1 MSDAN
6 NPPFS
11 LKLESPDPCRRII
24 KVTVPRA
31 EYERQYEQRLTRA
44 VRGHQRPGFRKG
56 KTPRAIVEKELG
68 GRLRVDTVEGLV
80 PQAYRAA
87 VIEHRLH
94 PLTEPTLSNLAFE
107 DEQDLTFDLAVE
119 VKPEVTAQ
127 GCEGLRVTERMVDV
141 SDQDVDEVLER
152 LRDGRAVY
160 EPAARAAAAGDRV
173 LLDLV
178 PLHADGTADEA
189 RRAVDQR
196 VTVGGETNLPAFNET
211 LPGAQAGDTREV
223 TVTYPDEYPN
233 PDLQGRT
240 VTFLAEVKAVE
251 QKVLPALDDA
261 FAAQLQEGQ
270 TLLELR
276 ARIREGL
283 TAEGR
288 QRAAEDLDAQI
299 LEQLIAAND
308 VPVPPSMVEAWLQSG
323 LQEQHRRHQHAGRP
337 VTEEED
343 RHFREIARP
352 VAEHQIKGLFLLES
366 VQRQESI
373 TVTAEELEARI
384 EAIAAEHGFDLEKY
398 RKFLEQGEEKA
409 RIREGLLE
417 RKTYDLLLSRAE
429 FDQRRTGGDPDE
441 PADRSADD
449 RPAAD
454 QEQG

>member
-1 MSDAN
+1 MSAAKT
-6 NPPFS
+6 PSFS
-11 LKLESPDPCRRII
+11 LTLESPDPCRRII

-68 GRLRVDTVEGLV
+68 GRLRVDTVEALV

-94 PLTEPTLSNLAFE
+94 PLTEPELSNLAFA
-107 DEQDLTFDLAVE
+107 DDQDLTFDLAVE

-127 GCEGLRVTERMVDV
+127 GYEGLRVTERAIDV

-152 LRDGRAVY
+152 LRDGRGFY

-178 PLHADGTADEA
+178 PLDADGAADEA

-196 VTVGGETNLPAFNET
+196 VTVGAETNLPAFNEA
-211 LPGAQAGDTREV
+211 LPGAQAGDTRDV
-223 TVTYPDEYPN
+223 TVTYPDAYPN

-240 VTFLAEVKAVE
+240 VTFRAEVKAVE

-261 FAAQLQEGQ
+261 FAAQLDEGQ

-283 TAEGR
+283 TAEAR

-323 LQEQHRRHQHAGRP
+323 LQEQQRRHQHAGRP
-337 VTEEED
+337 MTEEED
-343 RHFREIARP
+343 RHFREVARP

-366 VQRQESI
+366 VQRQQNI

-384 EAIAAEHGFDLEKY
+384 EAIAAEHGFDLDKY
-398 RKFLEQGEEKA
+398 RKYLEQGEEKD
-409 RIREGLLE
+409 RIRQGLLE
-417 RKTYDLLLSRAE
+417 RKTYDFLLSRAE
-429 FDQRRTGGDPDE
+429 FDQARTDADQGDPAGQ
-441 PADRSADD
+441 PANQ
-449 RPAAD
+449 PAAG
-454 QEQG
+454 QEES